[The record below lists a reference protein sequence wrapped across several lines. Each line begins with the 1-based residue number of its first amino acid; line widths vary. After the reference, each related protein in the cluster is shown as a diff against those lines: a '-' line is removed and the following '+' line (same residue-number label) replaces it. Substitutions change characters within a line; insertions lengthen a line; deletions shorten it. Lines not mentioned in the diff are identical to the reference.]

1 MNKKL
6 TILTILLLLVA
17 LLTAC
22 SASQPTQ
29 SSGEDS
35 SLPKETIPI
44 EPEEESGVPE
54 EETSIESKDAD
65 TLEEKTSIEPGE
77 ESGEPGEPPSPANGE
92 VSWAEALEVLNSGE
106 VKLVSQTHD
115 LQVSLVLNDGRTIKT
130 ISPSID
136 AIFQAIRECGDA
148 CSNIVQMTE

>member
-44 EPEEESGVPE
+44 EPE
-54 EETSIESKDAD
+54 
-65 TLEEKTSIEPGE
+65 E